1 MRIVMFVV
9 LLICFIMT
17 GCKKEDLKI
26 TSEQI
31 KASFESKDIQLS
43 EPQEISPENVFI
55 RTLNNVKPEF
65 FAINANQLISFYV
78 YSSRQ
83 EAEKAL
89 KDFEESTAATDLVRH
104 SEYQVANVILF
115 YEYAGSAKDERV
127 EGIMMGLQVTK

>member
-83 EAEKAL
+83 EAEK
-89 KDFEESTAATDLVRH
+89 
-104 SEYQVANVILF
+104 
-115 YEYAGSAKDERV
+115 RV
-127 EGIMMGLQVTK
+127 QQQLIW